1 MTFHVLALS
10 GSLRSGSSNTGLI
23 MMAQRLAPEGLQIEY
38 FPDIAFLP
46 YYNADLDQPGAE
58 PESVAR
64 FRQKVRDTDAVL
76 LATPEYNGHLP
87 AVLKN
92 AFDWVSKPNGAHAL
106 TGKVVTSMSSA
117 GGGGG
122 GAVLK
127 YLNTVLPYFGNTL
140 VAEPTIELRK
150 GAEYLSADGVS
161 TDASVEELMTE
172 RLANLLA
179 ALEVR

>member
-1 MTFHVLALS
+1 MPFHVLALT

-23 MMAQRLAPEGLQIEY
+23 MMAKRLAPSGLQVQFY
-38 FPDIAFLP
+38 PDIAHLP
-46 YYNADLDQPGAE
+46 FYNADLDQPGVE
-58 PESVAR
+58 PESVVA
-64 FRQKVRDTDAVL
+64 FRAAVRETDAVL

-106 TGKVVTSMSSA
+106 TGKVITSMSSA

-122 GAVLK
+122 GAVLQ
-127 YLNTVLPYFGNTL
+127 YLNTVLPYFGNT
-140 VAEPTIELRK
+140 VVVEPTIELRK
-150 GAEYLSADGVS
+150 GAAYVTVEGLS
-161 TDASVEELMTE
+161 TDDKVEALVGE

-179 ALEVR
+179 ALEAR

>member
-23 MMAQRLAPEGLQIEY
+23 MMSQRLAPAGLQIEY

-64 FRQKVRDTDAVL
+64 FRQKIRDTDAVL
-76 LATPEYNGHLP
+76 MTTPEYNGHLP

-106 TGKVVTSMSSA
+106 TGKVITSMSSA

-127 YLNTVLPYFGNTL
+127 YLNTVLPYFGNT
-140 VAEPTIELRK
+140 VVTEPVVELKK
-150 GAEYLSADGVS
+150 GAEYLTADGASSDPAVEALVS
-161 TDASVEELMTE
+161 E

-179 ALEVR
+179 ALEAR

>member
-1 MTFHVLALS
+1 MSFHVLALT

-23 MMAQRLAPEGLQIEY
+23 MMAQRLAPSGLQVEFY
-38 FPDIAFLP
+38 PGIAHLP
-46 YYNADLDQPGAE
+46 FYNADLDQPGVE
-58 PESVAR
+58 PDSVVA
-64 FRQKVRDTDAVL
+64 FRAAVRATDAVL

-106 TGKVVTSMSSA
+106 TGKVITSMSSA

-127 YLNTVLPYFGNTL
+127 YLNTVLPYFGNTV
-140 VAEPTIELRK
+140 VAEPAIELRK
-150 GAEYLSADGVS
+150 GAEYVSAEGLS
-161 TDASVEELMTE
+161 TDATVEALMSE
-172 RLANLLA
+172 RLGNLLA
-179 ALEVR
+179 ALEAR